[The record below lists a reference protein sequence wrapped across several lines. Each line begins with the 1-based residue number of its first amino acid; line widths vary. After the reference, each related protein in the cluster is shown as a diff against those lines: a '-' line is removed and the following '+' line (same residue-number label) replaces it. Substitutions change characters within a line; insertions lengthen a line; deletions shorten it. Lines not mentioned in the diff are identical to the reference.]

1 MIRQPPGFT
10 RTDTLF
16 PYPTLFRARSARRS
30 ICRCRTARRS
40 FALAPQAPLIF
51 EPVADVVAAAPEA
64 ERIVDRIARRI
75 GAIGGHRPPDQLGA
89 RDTLLGGERVEPLDI
104 IVRNVR
110 EKAHHVLISYRDI
123 TSMLPDRMGKRGSI
137 RITRSP
143 RRWRTS
149 TPIFAPVRSPA
160 RSSRFQR
167 PLPTPR
173 RKRRPS
179 PNAHRKP
186 YPRRTFGPVSN
197 QARKNVGKGN
207 R

>member
-75 GAIGGHRPPDQLGA
+75 GAIGGQERKSGVEGKGGA
-89 RDTLLGGERVEPLDI
+89 VRV
-104 IVRNVR
+104 
-110 EKAHHVLISYRDI
+110 
-123 TSMLPDRMGKRGSI
+123 
-137 RITRSP
+137 
-143 RRWRTS
+143 
-149 TPIFAPVRSPA
+149 
-160 RSSRFQR
+160 
-167 PLPTPR
+167 
-173 RKRRPS
+173 
-179 PNAHRKP
+179 
-186 YPRRTFGPVSN
+186 
-197 QARKNVGKGN
+197 NVGGRRILKKKN
-207 R
+207 II